1 MILKKCALVLTVS
14 FVSLLLQTPISKAQ
28 QNTKSLHFDMQA
40 QSADRS
46 YAHLPITYKVE
57 KTDQNQYLI
66 QVNWLKNCLIK
77 QTISFHGLTPE
88 QANQLAELLIQKL
101 KADLPLD
108 ISNEEINHIQSTS
121 KN

>member
-1 MILKKCALVLTVS
+1 M
-14 FVSLLLQTPISKAQ
+14 QT
-28 QNTKSLHFDMQA
+28 

-57 KTDQNQYLI
+57 KMDQGQYLI

-77 QTISFHGLTPE
+77 QTISFRGLTPD
-88 QANQLAELLIQKL
+88 QANQLAELLIRKL

-108 ISNEEINHIQSTS
+108 ISNEEMNHIQSTP

>member
-1 MILKKCALVLTVS
+1 
-14 FVSLLLQTPISKAQ
+14 
-28 QNTKSLHFDMQA
+28 MQA
-40 QSADRS
+40 QSVDRS
-46 YAHLPITYKVE
+46 YANLPITYKVE
-57 KTDQNQYLI
+57 KMDQHQYLI

-108 ISNEEINHIQSTS
+108 ISNEEINHIQSTL

>member
-1 MILKKCALVLTVS
+1 MILKKCALFLTVS
-14 FVSLLLQTPISKAQ
+14 FVLLLLLTPISKAQ
-28 QNTKSLHFDMQA
+28 QNTKALHFDMQT

-57 KTDQNQYLI
+57 KIDQGQYLI

-77 QTISFHGLTPE
+77 QTISFGGLTPD

-108 ISNEEINHIQSTS
+108 ISNEEMNHIQSTP